1 MLRVGVIGCGGM
13 GRDHIR
19 RLTEKIQGAEVVA
32 VSDVFEESARKAAE
46 ICGAKVYAD
55 SKELI
60 NAENVDAVFIVSP
73 GFAHVDSLL
82 QAIEAGKRIFCEKP
96 LCTTA
101 EDCLKVVKAE
111 EAAGKHLIQLG
122 FMRRYDKGYQQIK
135 DALASGEFG
144 EPAGFTFTGT
154 TEIRRGRYTHVQ
166 DSNGRCTLSAIPVG
180 DRRAGTGWCACWWLI
195 LHQHWCVICL
205 K

>member
-19 RLTEKIQGAEVVA
+19 RLTEKIQGAEVVAA

-82 QAIEAGKRIFCEKP
+82 PAIE
-96 LCTTA
+96 
-101 EDCLKVVKAE
+101 
-111 EAAGKHLIQLG
+111 
-122 FMRRYDKGYQQIK
+122 
-135 DALASGEFG
+135 
-144 EPAGFTFTGT
+144 
-154 TEIRRGRYTHVQ
+154 GR
-166 DSNGRCTLSAIPVG
+166 
-180 DRRAGTGWCACWWLI
+180 
-195 LHQHWCVICL
+195 
-205 K
+205 

>member
-60 NAENVDAVFIVSP
+60 NAENVDAVFLFFRRSRPVR
-73 GFAHVDSLL
+73 GFSVRNHYVQLL
-82 QAIEAGKRIFCEKP
+82 R
-96 LCTTA
+96 TA
-101 EDCLKVVKAE
+101 
-111 EAAGKHLIQLG
+111 
-122 FMRRYDKGYQQIK
+122 
-135 DALASGEFG
+135 
-144 EPAGFTFTGT
+144 
-154 TEIRRGRYTHVQ
+154 
-166 DSNGRCTLSAIPVG
+166 
-180 DRRAGTGWCACWWLI
+180 
-195 LHQHWCVICL
+195 
-205 K
+205 

>member
-55 SKELI
+55 SKDLI

-111 EAAGKHLIQLG
+111 EAAGKHLIQL
-122 FMRRYDKGYQQIK
+122 
-135 DALASGEFG
+135 
-144 EPAGFTFTGT
+144 
-154 TEIRRGRYTHVQ
+154 
-166 DSNGRCTLSAIPVG
+166 
-180 DRRAGTGWCACWWLI
+180 
-195 LHQHWCVICL
+195 
-205 K
+205 